1 MHNLKDLKEATAMG
15 RNRLIFLGSW
25 KDKKNRF
32 KLQQDKWDEEI
43 RQNVETTVELIAK
56 VDCEISVLENVC

>member
-1 MHNLKDLKEATAMG
+1 MG

-32 KLQQDKWDEEI
+32 KLQQDKWGEEI
-43 RQNVETTVELIAK
+43 YQNVDSTGT
-56 VDCEISVLENVC
+56 DCKGRLWNLSPQKCILTSARRGLV